1 MTGSPVVL
9 NATVKH
15 TASIIFLH
23 GLGDTGHGW
32 SSALSAVRLPHIK
45 VICPT
50 ANTIPVSLNNGF
62 KMPAWFDIKGL
73 DISSA
78 EDVDGIKK
86 ATTYVHTLIE
96 KEISEGIP
104 SERIMIGGFSQG
116 GALAIHSALTFP
128 KKLAGIVALSCWLP
142 MSKSFNPSMVPANK
156 DIHIIQCHG
165 DCDPIVSYN
174 FGQLTAS
181 VLKNVTK
188 NLIFKTYNGMMHS
201 SSDEEMIDIKN
212 FIKSLLPAV

>member
-1 MTGSPVVL
+1 MVGPVL
-9 NATVKH
+9 C
-15 TASIIFLH
+15 L
-23 GLGDTGHGW
+23 LLDY
-32 SSALSAVRLPHIK
+32 HISR
-45 VICPT
+45 
-50 ANTIPVSLNNGF
+50 NTIPVSLNNGF

-73 DISSA
+73 DISAA
-78 EDVDGIKK
+78 EDVEGIKK
-86 ATTYVHTLIE
+86 ATTYVHSLIE

-128 KKLAGIVALSCWLP
+128 KKLAGIIALSCWLP
-142 MSKSFNPSMVPANK
+142 MSKAFNPSLVPANK

-165 DCDPIVSYN
+165 DCDPIVSYS

-188 NLIFKTYNGMMHS
+188 NLAFKTYNGMMHS
-201 SSDEEMIDIKN
+201 SSDEEMIDMKN
-212 FIKSLLPAV
+212 FISARLPSV

>member
-1 MTGSPVVL
+1 MANAPVII

-15 TASIIFLH
+15 TASVIFLH

-32 SSALSAVRLPHIK
+32 ASAMAGIRAPHMK

-50 ANTIPVSLNNGF
+50 ANPLPVSLNGGM

-73 DISSA
+73 DMNSP
-78 EDVDGIKK
+78 EDSPGITK
-86 ATTYVHTLIE
+86 ATAYVHSLIE

-104 SERIMIGGFSQG
+104 SERIIVGGFSQG
-116 GALAIHSALTFP
+116 GALALRAALSFN
-128 KKLAGIVALSCWLP
+128 KKLAGVVALSCWLP
-142 MSKSFNPSMVPANK
+142 LHKEFSPSQVTANK
-156 DIHIIQCHG
+156 DIHILQCHG

-181 VLKNVTK
+181 VLKKFTQNAE
-188 NLIFKTYNGMMHS
+188 FKTYSGVMHS
-201 SSDEEMIDIKN
+201 SSEEEMDDIRD
-212 FIKSLLPAV
+212 FLRSRIPAI

>member
-1 MTGSPVVL
+1 MTSSPVVIA
-9 NATVKH
+9 ATVKH
-15 TASIIFLH
+15 TASVIFLH

-32 SSALSAVRLPHIK
+32 SSAMAAIRLPHMK

-73 DISSA
+73 DISAA
-78 EDVDGIKK
+78 EDIEGIKK
-86 ATTYVHTLIE
+86 ATTYIHYLIE
-96 KEISEGIP
+96 KEISEGIS
-104 SERIMIGGFSQG
+104 SERIIVGGFSQG

-128 KKLAGIVALSCWLP
+128 KKLAGIIALSCWLP
-142 MSKSFNPSMVPANK
+142 MNKLFSSSIVTANK
-156 DIHIIQCHG
+156 DIPILQCHG

-181 VLKNVTK
+181 VLKKISKNVE
-188 NLIFKTYNGMMHS
+188 FKTYNGLMHS
-201 SSDEEMIDIKN
+201 SSDEEMNDIKN
-212 FIKSLLPAV
+212 FIRARIPAI